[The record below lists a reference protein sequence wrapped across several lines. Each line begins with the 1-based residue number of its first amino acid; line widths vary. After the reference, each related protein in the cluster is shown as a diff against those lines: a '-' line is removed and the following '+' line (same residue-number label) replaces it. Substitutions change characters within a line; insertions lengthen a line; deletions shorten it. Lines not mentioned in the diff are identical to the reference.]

1 MVNKTGNPARSGI
14 GAADKVADILAVVC
28 AHAEG
33 VSLTVIARTL
43 GLDAALVHRY
53 LNSLTAAHLL
63 HRDPRS
69 KLVAPGPALLAARQ
83 AAEGHYT
90 RQSAEF
96 VAALHGLHEQLQET
110 LSVLRWTPAGPHSV
124 WVKDS
129 PDTLALTYRLGAVLP
144 LLSTASGQICL
155 AFAPPDEVR
164 PLVDRELPRRRAE
177 LGPQF
182 NRWRVQELEAEV
194 RKRRLARGRNFLH
207 RVSAISAPLFDAER
221 RFWGVLTT
229 LGPSARFP
237 YGWRGEAA
245 RGLLAF
251 SSGYLVPDHFDH
263 HYTRFADMGAHA

>member
-1 MVNKTGNPARSGI
+1 MVKKTGNPARRGI

-33 VSLTVIARTL
+33 VSLTAIARTL
-43 GLDAALVHRY
+43 ELDVALVHRY

-69 KLVAPGPALLAARQ
+69 KLIALGPALLAARH
-83 AAEGHYT
+83 AAQGHYT

-96 VAALHGLHEQLQET
+96 VAALHALHHGLQQT

-144 LLSTASGQICL
+144 LLGTASGHIGL

-182 NRWRVQELEAEV
+182 NRWSVQDLAAEV

-207 RVSAISAPLFDAER
+207 RVSALSAPLFDVER
-221 RFWGVLTT
+221 RFWGVLTM
-229 LGPSARFP
+229 LGPSSQFP
-237 YGWRGEAA
+237 YEWRGEPA
-245 RGLLAF
+245 RRLLAF
-251 SSGYLVPDHFDH
+251 SDTYLVPDHFIDSLDALS
-263 HYTRFADMGAHA
+263 RPPA